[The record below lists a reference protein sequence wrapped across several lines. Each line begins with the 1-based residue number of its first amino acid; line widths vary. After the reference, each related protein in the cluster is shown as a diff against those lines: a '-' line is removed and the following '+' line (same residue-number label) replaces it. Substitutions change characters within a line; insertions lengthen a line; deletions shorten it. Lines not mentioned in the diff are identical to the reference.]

1 MVRAERDYASPM
13 TDYDQRSLLN
23 ELEPEAGRLYDRH
36 ASVAQEWFPHDFI
49 PYRLGRDFDKEPWTP
64 DQPRLTG
71 VAQTA
76 FEIGLLTEDNLP
88 SYHRLIHGMF
98 GAGDGAWINW
108 VGRWTA
114 EEGRHAIVL
123 RDYLT
128 VTRNID
134 PIMLERGRMT
144 QLQQGY
150 DHESPDT
157 LRGLAYVTF
166 QELATR
172 IAHRNTGRYS
182 NDPVADKIMV
192 RIAADENLH
201 MVFYRDIIS
210 AALVLEPSAAVC
222 AIVDEVLAFQMPGA
236 GIPGFIRKAAQIAK
250 AGIYD
255 IRVHRDEVLMPI
267 LRHWRIFELT
277 NLDAAAEAA
286 RTRLAEHL
294 AKLDEAGQAVRG
306 ARLAPTSSERCR
318 ADAETGGS
326 SIASVRADE
335 SPHRASVP
343 FHDRFWQ
350 VSLVRSWVPRSNWS
364 RAPRRTCD
372 VPGTVGHDPAGTTTS
387 RHRRA
392 RQTALG
398 RRYRSAIARAVAATR
413 ARTSGGPRTST
424 QRPAASRCR
433 WASSGQSRRSRS
445 RSQPSGSG
453 SSSVSAH
460 GDRAVADGVPQVV
473 ERSGRTRTSTAMRG
487 TSRS

>member
-1 MVRAERDYASPM
+1 MSA
-13 TDYDQRSLLN
+13 DYDERALLL
-23 ELEPEAGRLYDRH
+23 ELEPEAGRLMNRH
-36 ASVAQEWFPHDFI
+36 LKVAQEWFPHDYI

-98 GAGDGAWINW
+98 GRGDGAWINW

-134 PIMLERGRMT
+134 PVMLERGRMT

-150 DHESPDT
+150 DHDAPDT
-157 LRGLAYVTF
+157 LHGLAYVAF

-182 NDPVADKIMV
+182 DDPVADKIMV

-201 MVFYRDIIS
+201 MVFYRDIL
-210 AALVLEPSAAVC
+210 AAAMQIEPSAAVR
-222 AIVDEVLAFQMPGA
+222 AVVDEVLAFQMPGA
-236 GIPGFIRKAAQIAK
+236 GIPGFLRKAATMAK

-255 IRVHRDEVLMPI
+255 LRVHRDEVLLPI

-277 NLDAAAEAA
+277 DLDAAAEAA

-294 AKLDEAGQAVRG
+294 DQLDKAAK
-306 ARLAPTSSERCR
+306 
-318 ADAETGGS
+318 
-326 SIASVRADE
+326 
-335 SPHRASVP
+335 
-343 FHDRFWQ
+343 RFEEK
-350 VSLVRSWVPRSNWS
+350 
-364 RAPRRTCD
+364 
-372 VPGTVGHDPAGTTTS
+372 
-387 RHRRA
+387 
-392 RQTALG
+392 
-398 RRYRSAIARAVAATR
+398 VAA
-413 ARTSGGPRTST
+413 SGGPRL
-424 QRPAASRCR
+424 AAAR
-433 WASSGQSRRSRS
+433 
-445 RSQPSGSG
+445 
-453 SSSVSAH
+453 
-460 GDRAVADGVPQVV
+460 
-473 ERSGRTRTSTAMRG
+473 
-487 TSRS
+487 

>member
-1 MVRAERDYASPM
+1 MI
-13 TDYDQRSLLN
+13 DYDERSLLQ

-36 ASVAQEWFPHDFI
+36 AKVAVEWFPHDFI

-98 GAGDGAWINW
+98 GRGDGAWINW

-134 PIMLERGRMT
+134 PVLLERGRMT

-150 DHESPDT
+150 DHDAPDT
-157 LRGLAYVTF
+157 LHGLAYVAF

-182 NDPVADKIMV
+182 DDPVADKIMV

-201 MVFYRDIIS
+201 MVFYRDIL
-210 AALVLEPSAAVC
+210 AAAIKIEPSAAVC
-222 AIVDEVLAFQMPGA
+222 AIVDEVLAFAMPGA

-255 IRVHRDEVLMPI
+255 IRVHREDVLLPI
-267 LRHWRIFELT
+267 IKYWGIFELT
-277 NLDAAAEAA
+277 NLNAAAEAA
-286 RTRLAEHL
+286 RKRLAEHL
-294 AKLDEAGQAVRG
+294 EALDAAAKKFEE
-306 ARLAPTSSERCR
+306 RLA
-318 ADAETGGS
+318 
-326 SIASVRADE
+326 
-335 SPHRASVP
+335 
-343 FHDRFWQ
+343 
-350 VSLVRSWVPRSNWS
+350 
-364 RAPRRTCD
+364 
-372 VPGTVGHDPAGTTTS
+372 
-387 RHRRA
+387 
-392 RQTALG
+392 
-398 RRYRSAIARAVAATR
+398 
-413 ARTSGGPRTST
+413 TST
-424 QRPAASRCR
+424 IPRM
-433 WASSGQSRRSRS
+433 
-445 RSQPSGSG
+445 
-453 SSSVSAH
+453 VSA
-460 GDRAVADGVPQVV
+460 G
-473 ERSGRTRTSTAMRG
+473 
-487 TSRS
+487 

>member
-1 MVRAERDYASPM
+1 MI
-13 TDYDQRSLLN
+13 DYDERSLLR

-36 ASVAQEWFPHDFI
+36 AKVAVEWFPHEFI

-98 GAGDGAWINW
+98 GRGDGAWINW

-134 PIMLERGRMT
+134 PVLLERGRMT

-150 DHESPDT
+150 DHDAPDT
-157 LRGLAYVTF
+157 LHGLAYVAF

-182 NDPVADKIMV
+182 DDPVADKIVV

-201 MVFYRDIIS
+201 MVFYRDIL
-210 AALVLEPSAAVC
+210 AAAIRIEPSAAVC
-222 AIVDEVLAFQMPGA
+222 AIVDEVLAFAMPGA

-255 IRVHRDEVLMPI
+255 IRVHREDVLLPI
-267 LRHWRIFELT
+267 IKYWGIFELQ
-277 NLDAAAEAA
+277 NLNAAAEAA
-286 RTRLAEHL
+286 RQRLAEHL
-294 AKLDEAGQAVRG
+294 EALDLAAKKFEE
-306 ARLAPTSSERCR
+306 RLATS
-318 ADAETGGS
+318 T
-326 SIASVRADE
+326 
-335 SPHRASVP
+335 
-343 FHDRFWQ
+343 
-350 VSLVRSWVPRSNWS
+350 VPRM
-364 RAPRRTCD
+364 
-372 VPGTVGHDPAGTTTS
+372 
-387 RHRRA
+387 
-392 RQTALG
+392 
-398 RRYRSAIARAVAATR
+398 
-413 ARTSGGPRTST
+413 
-424 QRPAASRCR
+424 
-433 WASSGQSRRSRS
+433 
-445 RSQPSGSG
+445 
-453 SSSVSAH
+453 VSA
-460 GDRAVADGVPQVV
+460 G
-473 ERSGRTRTSTAMRG
+473 
-487 TSRS
+487 

>member
-1 MVRAERDYASPM
+1 MI
-13 TDYDQRSLLN
+13 DYDERSLLL

-36 ASVAQEWFPHDFI
+36 AKVAVEWFPHEFI

-98 GAGDGAWINW
+98 GRGDGAWINW

-134 PIMLERGRMT
+134 PVLLERGRMT

-150 DHESPDT
+150 DHDAPDT
-157 LRGLAYVTF
+157 LHGLAYVAF

-182 NDPVADKIMV
+182 DDPVADKIMV

-201 MVFYRDIIS
+201 MVFYRDIL
-210 AALVLEPSAAVC
+210 AAAIRIEPSAAVC
-222 AIVDEVLAFQMPGA
+222 AIVDEVLAFAMPGA

-255 IRVHRDEVLMPI
+255 IRVHREDVLMPI
-267 LRHWRIFELT
+267 IKYWGIFELQ

-286 RTRLAEHL
+286 RQRLAEHL
-294 AKLDEAGQAVRG
+294 EALDLAAKKFEE
-306 ARLAPTSSERCR
+306 RLATS
-318 ADAETGGS
+318 T
-326 SIASVRADE
+326 
-335 SPHRASVP
+335 
-343 FHDRFWQ
+343 
-350 VSLVRSWVPRSNWS
+350 VPRM
-364 RAPRRTCD
+364 
-372 VPGTVGHDPAGTTTS
+372 
-387 RHRRA
+387 
-392 RQTALG
+392 
-398 RRYRSAIARAVAATR
+398 
-413 ARTSGGPRTST
+413 
-424 QRPAASRCR
+424 
-433 WASSGQSRRSRS
+433 
-445 RSQPSGSG
+445 
-453 SSSVSAH
+453 VSA
-460 GDRAVADGVPQVV
+460 G
-473 ERSGRTRTSTAMRG
+473 
-487 TSRS
+487 